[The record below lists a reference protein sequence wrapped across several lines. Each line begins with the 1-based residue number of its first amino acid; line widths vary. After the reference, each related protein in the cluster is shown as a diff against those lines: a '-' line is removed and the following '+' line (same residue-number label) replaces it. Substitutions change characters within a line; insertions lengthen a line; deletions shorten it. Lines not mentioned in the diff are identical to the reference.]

1 MSDSSPSN
9 APEFSGRDARPTPEP
24 QFGIRVPAGQGPE
37 IPSWHP
43 EAAPSQQDT
52 TQSKRFNTS
61 AAGSVSREDIGRGT
75 LFALAALPIGVILW
89 MIIWN
94 LGWMSS
100 LVTYAAAFMAAKFYV
115 MGAGALS
122 RKGVWVVAVVT
133 AATALASFL
142 GGVWLDAVKFLGREP
157 LAMVMSSEPW
167 ALMADNFAYNPDFV
181 GSYMGDFL
189 LALLFGAL
197 GCFFTLRQLF
207 AATKES

>member
-1 MSDSSPSN
+1 MSDNTQSN
-9 APEFSGRDARPTPEP
+9 APESSGPGSNASPEP
-24 QFGIRVPAGQGPE
+24 QFGVRVPSGQGPE

-43 EAAPSQQDT
+43 EADPSQQFA
-52 TQSKRFNTS
+52 QSGPVNT
-61 AAGSVSREDIGRGT
+61 AAATNTVPREDVGRGA

-100 LVTYAAAFMAAKFYV
+100 LVTYAAAFMAAKFYAA
-115 MGAGALS
+115 GAGALS

-133 AATALASFL
+133 VATALMSFL
-142 GGVWLDAVKFLGREP
+142 GGVWLDAVNFLGRQP
-157 LAMVMSSEPW
+157 LAMVMDSEPW
-167 ALMADNFAYNPDFV
+167 ALMAENFAYNPDFV
-181 GSYMGDFL
+181 SGYMGDFL

>member
-1 MSDSSPSN
+1 MSDNTQSN
-9 APEFSGRDARPTPEP
+9 APEFSEPDSSPAPEP
-24 QFGIRVPAGQGPE
+24 RFGIRLPSGQGPE
-37 IPSWHP
+37 VPSWHP
-43 EAAPSQQDT
+43 EAAPSQPGTHSAQVNDT
-52 TQSKRFNTS
+52 FTS
-61 AAGSVSREDIGRGT
+61 SVPREDIGRGA

-94 LGWMSS
+94 LGWMTS

-115 MGAGALS
+115 TGAGALS
-122 RKGVWVVAVVT
+122 RKGVWVVAIVT

-157 LAMVMSSEPW
+157 LAMVMNSEPW

-181 GSYMGDFL
+181 SGYVGDFL

-207 AATKES
+207 AATKEA

>member
-1 MSDSSPSN
+1 MSDNTQSN
-9 APEFSGRDARPTPEP
+9 APEFSAPDSNPTPEP
-24 QFGIRVPAGQGPE
+24 QFGVRVPAGQGPE

-43 EAAPSQQDT
+43 EAAPSQQKA
-52 TQSKRFNTS
+52 QSAQFNT
-61 AAGSVSREDIGRGT
+61 AATGSVPREDIGRGT

-122 RKGVWVVAVVT
+122 RKGVWVVAAVT

-142 GGVWLDAVKFLGREP
+142 GGVWLDAVTFLGREP

-167 ALMADNFAYNPDFV
+167 ALMADNFAYNPDFIA
-181 GSYMGDFL
+181 GYMGDFL

-207 AATKES
+207 VATKES

>member
-1 MSDSSPSN
+1 MSDSTQSN
-9 APEFSGRDARPTPEP
+9 APEFNGANSNPAPEP
-24 QFGIRVPAGQGPE
+24 RFGIRIPAGQGPE

-43 EAAPSQQDT
+43 EAASSQQDT
-52 TQSKRFNTS
+52 RSAQFN
-61 AAGSVSREDIGRGT
+61 AAASSSIPREDIGRGT
-75 LFALAALPIGVILW
+75 LFALAALPIGVVLW
-89 MIIWN
+89 MVIWN
-94 LGWMSS
+94 FGWMTS

-115 MGAGALS
+115 TGAGALS

-133 AATALASFL
+133 AVTALVSFL

-157 LAMVMSSEPW
+157 LAMVMNSEPW
-167 ALMADNFAYNPDFV
+167 ALIADNLAYNPDFI
-181 GSYMGDFL
+181 GGYMGDFL